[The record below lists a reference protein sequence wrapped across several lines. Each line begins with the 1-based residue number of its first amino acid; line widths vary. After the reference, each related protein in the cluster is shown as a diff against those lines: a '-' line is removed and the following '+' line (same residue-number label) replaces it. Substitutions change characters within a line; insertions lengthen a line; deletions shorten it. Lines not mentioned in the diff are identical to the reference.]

1 MMLSLLALSIGSLFV
16 LHLFSERAL
25 LARIRDYTEELSTA
39 IEVTQEQPGGGA
51 DLQKAVQAY
60 AEKLRKLG
68 VRDVSI
74 ADASAEVV
82 QASTDPRNVGKKLA
96 RRRGPSEYVIRGVL
110 GDETPIGHPTTSNL
124 TVPIVVGDRRVGY
137 VVITRILDDFSEL
150 SQTALASR
158 VAATL
163 AVFALGMLLSIVL
176 ASAVSRPVQALTD
189 AARRVASGDLSARVP
204 AAGSDELGALARTFN
219 QMVERLGE
227 SRVLEER
234 LRVAERS
241 TAMGRFASALA
252 HEIRNPLNS
261 ISLTI
266 DHVRTRL
273 GPGDEARRDEFQSLM
288 ATLKSEVARLNRLVG
303 DFLSSGQPARLDP
316 RPCDVGAVVRETA
329 ALVQHKARD
338 QAIEVEVDA
347 PPGLPTTLADP
358 ELLKTCF
365 LNLVLNAFEAMP
377 GGGRLSL
384 AVRLEGPPDAPAIA
398 VLVSDTGM
406 GMSPEAAAIAFEPY
420 FSTKET
426 GVGLGLALVSRIVEG
441 HGGRVA
447 LDSTAGH
454 GTRVRVLLPVVP
466 RPRSS
471 RSPRRKPAREAPHP
485 RGRRRG
491 SPAGD
496 PPADPG
502 LGGLRGRDGRE
513 RPGRPGRPA
522 AARLRPRADRPQDAG
537 PVGHRAPRGDPARQP
552 GSCVVLMTAHGS
564 IDSAVEAMRKGAFD
578 YLTKPVDREVLLLAV
593 SRALE
598 RTRLVSE
605 NEAAGGARGRFR
617 VENLVGAHG
626 SDAGGLPYRA
636 QGRTV
641 ELHRA
646 HLRRERH
653 RQGARGPRH
662 PRHQR
667 PARPSLRRG
676 QLAALPETLLEAE
689 LFGHEKGAFT
699 GADAARSASS
709 SRPRARRSSSTR
721 SAS

>member
-1 MMLSLLALSIGSLFV
+1 MMLSLLVLSIGSLFV
-16 LHLFSERAL
+16 LHFFSERAL
-25 LARIRDYTEELSTA
+25 LARVRDYTEELSTA
-39 IEVTQEQPGGGA
+39 IEITQEQPGAGA

-60 AEKLRKLG
+60 AEKLKRLG

-82 QASTDPRNVGKKLA
+82 QASTDPRIVGKKLA
-96 RRRGPSEYVIRGVL
+96 RRRGPSEFVIRGVL
-110 GDETPIGHPTTSNL
+110 GDETPIGHPITSNL

-163 AVFALGMLLSIVL
+163 AVFALGMLLSLVL

-189 AARRVASGDLSARVP
+189 AARRVAAGDLSARVP

-273 GPGDEARRDEFQSLM
+273 GPEDEAGRGEFQSLM

-316 RPCDVGAVVRETA
+316 RPCDVGAVVRDTA

-338 QAIEVEVDA
+338 QAVEVEVDA
-347 PPGLPTTLADP
+347 PPGLPATVADP
-358 ELLKTCF
+358 ELLKTCV

-384 AVRLEGPPDAPAIA
+384 AVRLEGPPEAPAIA
-398 VLVSDTGM
+398 VLVSDTGV

-420 FSTKET
+420 FSTKEA

-441 HGGRVA
+441 HGGSVA
-447 LDSTAGH
+447 LDSVPGQ
-454 GTRVRVLLPVVP
+454 GTRVRLLLPV
-466 RPRSS
+466 R
-471 RSPRRKPAREAPHP
+471 
-485 RGRRRG
+485 
-491 SPAGD
+491 D
-496 PPADPG
+496 P
-502 LGGLRGRDGRE
+502 
-513 RPGRPGRPA
+513 
-522 AARLRPRADRPQDAG
+522 
-537 PVGHRAPRGDPARQP
+537 
-552 GSCVVLMTAHGS
+552 
-564 IDSAVEAMRKGAFD
+564 
-578 YLTKPVDREVLLLAV
+578 
-593 SRALE
+593 RALE
-598 RTRLVSE
+598 
-605 NEAAGGARGRFR
+605 
-617 VENLVGAHG
+617 
-626 SDAGGLPYRA
+626 P
-636 QGRTV
+636 
-641 ELHRA
+641 
-646 HLRRERH
+646 
-653 RQGARGPRH
+653 
-662 PRHQR
+662 
-667 PARPSLRRG
+667 
-676 QLAALPETLLEAE
+676 LAAQEA
-689 LFGHEKGAFT
+689 
-699 GADAARSASS
+699 
-709 SRPRARRSSSTR
+709 RA
-721 SAS
+721 

>member
-39 IEVTQEQPGGGA
+39 IEITQEQPGASA
-51 DLQKAVQAY
+51 DLQRAVQAY

-82 QASTDPRNVGKKLA
+82 QASTDPRKVGKKLA
-96 RRRGPSEYVIRGVL
+96 RRQGPAEYVIRGVL
-110 GDETPIGHPTTSNL
+110 GEEGSIGHPTTSNL

-158 VAATL
+158 IAATL
-163 AVFALGMLLSIVL
+163 AVFALGMLLSLVL
-176 ASAVSRPVQALTD
+176 AAAVSRPVQSLTD
-189 AARRVASGDLSARVP
+189 AAGRVAAGDLSARVS

-227 SRVLEER
+227 SRALEER
-234 LRVAERS
+234 LHAAERS
-241 TAMGRFASALA
+241 AAMGRFASALA

-273 GPGDEARRDEFQSLM
+273 APADETRHDEFQALM
-288 ATLKSEVARLNRLVG
+288 ATLKSEVTRLNRLVG

-329 ALVQHKARD
+329 ALVEHKARD
-338 QAIEVEVDA
+338 QAIVVEVDA
-347 PPGLPTTLADP
+347 PPGLPATLADP

-384 AVRLEGPPDAPAIA
+384 AARLEGSPDARAIA
-398 VLVSDTGM
+398 VLVSDTGV

-420 FSTKET
+420 VSTKET

-447 LDSTAGH
+447 LDSTPGQ
-454 GTRVRVLLPVVP
+454 GTSVRLLLPV
-466 RPRSS
+466 RP
-471 RSPRRKPAREAPHP
+471 PAEVAPAGTREA
-485 RGRRRG
+485 
-491 SPAGD
+491 
-496 PPADPG
+496 
-502 LGGLRGRDGRE
+502 
-513 RPGRPGRPA
+513 
-522 AARLRPRADRPQDAG
+522 RA
-537 PVGHRAPRGDPARQP
+537 
-552 GSCVVLMTAHGS
+552 
-564 IDSAVEAMRKGAFD
+564 
-578 YLTKPVDREVLLLAV
+578 
-593 SRALE
+593 
-598 RTRLVSE
+598 
-605 NEAAGGARGRFR
+605 
-617 VENLVGAHG
+617 
-626 SDAGGLPYRA
+626 
-636 QGRTV
+636 
-641 ELHRA
+641 
-646 HLRRERH
+646 
-653 RQGARGPRH
+653 
-662 PRHQR
+662 
-667 PARPSLRRG
+667 
-676 QLAALPETLLEAE
+676 
-689 LFGHEKGAFT
+689 
-699 GADAARSASS
+699 
-709 SRPRARRSSSTR
+709 
-721 SAS
+721 